1 MEKHLQILYIHKSL
15 VYLGITILWSNQAF
29 KDFVHLYRHHQQI
42 LSVGKFEL
50 QLAMVFPLVAWGMER
65 FNLYQT
71 YCNYF
76 IKATFLLLYSIPF
89 RNVLVCTVLE
99 VLVEASEESLDGGSY
114 YLEFV
119 KKGRYYQINSRYIA
133 ISCCLCVELIK

>member
-1 MEKHLQILYIHKSL
+1 
-15 VYLGITILWSNQAF
+15 
-29 KDFVHLYRHHQQI
+29 
-42 LSVGKFEL
+42 
-50 QLAMVFPLVAWGMER
+50 MER